1 MYMNV
6 SIASERPLQGA
17 SLSRAQ
23 RSGSGQPRT
32 WLGWLAAW
40 RLGFVLVVLTGLT
53 ACGVLPTQAVRDEP
67 PLPPTRTAGPL
78 DRLAADGPPAG
89 TPPDASA
96 FVLVDDGLD
105 ALAARVALIRSA
117 QRTLDWQTYIWAND
131 TTGQLLMRELLR
143 AADRGVRVRLLLDDN
158 NTPGLDPL
166 LNLLDAHPA
175 IAVRLFNPFPS
186 RAARVFDWVSEFPRL
201 NRRMHNKLLVADGT
215 VALLGGRNVGDVYF
229 RASEDVYFD
238 DTDLLLRGPVLA
250 AAHASFER
258 YWHSNWS
265 YGVHGLLAPESD
277 TSEALEARLQVA
289 LAQPVARPWRTELR
303 QSPVVRALLQPVG
316 AWTWAPMT
324 LLDDPPNKVS
334 ATATAADGVGTGLFQ
349 RLEAL
354 FGGARESLDLVSA
367 YFVPGEEGTQALT
380 ALARKGVQV
389 RVLTNSLATNDVVAA
404 HVGYARHRQALI
416 AGGVSLLEQRSDAS
430 VAGTAPPRPRL
441 IASRA
446 SLHAKTFVVDAED
459 VFIGSLNLDARSSRL
474 NTEVG
479 VIVQSPALAA
489 QLRWRLDHD
498 AGHAWQVGWDTE
510 GMYHVP
516 GGPESGQM
524 TRVRGEPSAG
534 WGRRVLVWVLS
545 WFDLDWLL

>member
-1 MYMNV
+1 MHLIV
-6 SIASERPLQGA
+6 SIASECPFPGT
-17 SLSRAQ
+17 SLPRAQ
-23 RSGSGQPRT
+23 RAGSGQPT
-32 WLGWLAAW
+32 IWLGWLAAW
-40 RLGFVLVVLTGLT
+40 RLGFVLLVLTGLT
-53 ACGVLPTQAVRDEP
+53 ACGVLPSQPVRDEP
-67 PLPPTRTAGPL
+67 PLPATRQAGPL
-78 DRLAADGPPAG
+78 DRLAADGTPVG

-105 ALAARVALIRSA
+105 ALAARVALIRA
-117 QRTLDWQTYIWAND
+117 ARHTLDWQSYIWAND

-158 NTPGLDPL
+158 NTPGLDPV

-201 NRRMHNKLLVADGT
+201 NRRMHNKLLVADGR

-250 AAHASFER
+250 EAQASFER

-265 YGVHGLLAPESD
+265 YGLRGLLAPESD
-277 TSEALEARLQVA
+277 TAQALEARLQAA
-289 LAQPVARPWRTELR
+289 LDQPAARPWRTALR
-303 QSPVVRALLQPVG
+303 QSPVLGALFQPAG

-324 LLDDPPNKVS
+324 WLDDPPSKVS
-334 ATATAADGVGTGLFQ
+334 AMATPGEGGGFGLYQ

-367 YFVPGEEGTQALT
+367 YFVPGDEGTHALT

-404 HVGYARHRQALI
+404 HVGYARHRQALV
-416 AGGVSLLEQRSDAS
+416 AGGVTLLEQRADAAL
-430 VAGTAPPRPRL
+430 AGTAPLRPRL

-459 VFIGSLNLDARSSRL
+459 VFIGSLNLDPRSSRL

-479 VIVQSPALAA
+479 VVVQSPALAA
-489 QLRWRLDHD
+489 QLRWRLEHD
-498 AGHAWQVGWDTE
+498 AGHAWRVGWDSQ

-516 GGPESGQM
+516 GGSEASQM
-524 TRVRGEPSAG
+524 PPVRGEPAAG